1 MLRSLISLALLSSAL
16 GWLSCPVLTCQ
27 DLPVNI
33 CASLVNNNTIA
44 INSNACDETRQC
56 NYDRVMTWFSIEPSQ
71 RFPTYGCDAAQ
82 AISLGTSWTCPNRA
96 ASKNLVTGSYPRSCL
111 TDSDCT
117 LQDGTTNDCVCAPR
131 TSGTSG
137 FCRPHASSSYFQ
149 AYWDLCTQYSNTIE
163 GQYEGFYWFLKL
175 QYAVYYDTADLPEC
189 KETLWEFAQYTVANN
204 ELAGA
209 KELLLVA
216 SLFLV

>member
-1 MLRSLISLALLSSAL
+1 
-16 GWLSCPVLTCQ
+16 
-27 DLPVNI
+27 
-33 CASLVNNNTIA
+33 
-44 INSNACDETRQC
+44 
-56 NYDRVMTWFSIEPSQ
+56 
-71 RFPTYGCDAAQ
+71 
-82 AISLGTSWTCPNRA
+82 
-96 ASKNLVTGSYPRSCL
+96 
-111 TDSDCT
+111 

-137 FCRPHASSSYFQ
+137 FCRAHASSSYFQ

-163 GQYEGFYWFLKL
+163 GEYEGFYWFLKL
-175 QYAVYYDTADLPEC
+175 QYAVYYDTADLPAC